1 MPEVEEQLDLLIANG
16 GNFLRNT
23 MSDRPNLGYETKA
36 FGRTDGGLYDLATW
50 NDEYWD
56 RFELF
61 LQGTRDRGI
70 IVQIEMWDR
79 FDHSGDPWQDDPFN
93 PKNNI
98 NYDEDESGLAPD
110 YPQHPG
116 QNQQPFFY
124 TVPGLEG
131 NQVILKWQQA
141 FVDRVLS
148 FAFQYDRVLYCVDN
162 ETSGDPA
169 WGRYW
174 ATYIT
179 QAAEEEGLS
188 TQDRDVRSV
197 GCPS

>member
-1 MPEVEEQLDLLIANG
+1 M
-16 GNFLRNT
+16 
-23 MSDRPNLGYETKA
+23 
-36 FGRTDGGLYDLATW
+36 
-50 NDEYWD
+50 
-56 RFELF
+56 
-61 LQGTRDRGI
+61 RDRGI
-70 IVQIEMWDR
+70 IVQIEIWDR

-116 QNQQPFFY
+116 QNQRPLFY
-124 TVPGLEG
+124 TVLGLEG

-141 FVDRVLS
+141 FVDRILS
-148 FAFQYDRVLYCVDN
+148 FAFQYDHVLYCVDN

-174 ATYIT
+174 ARAVGEVVVMGIDSATIG
-179 QAAEEEGLS
+179 AAKSIPSTRVDRVRMINSIRGCWEPFPINDRVLQRRRLRGEQDAVIQLAISARTPAEGG
-188 TQDRDVRSV
+188 RAR
-197 GCPS
+197 